1 MSALA
6 NQDDIKMKGWK
17 LSFFTIWTGQAFSL
31 LGSSLVG
38 FALVW
43 YLTDVTGSATVL
55 AIAAMLEI
63 LPSVFIG
70 PLAGALVDRWNRR
83 LVMLFAD
90 SITALATALLI
101 YLVWA
106 GTLQIWHIY
115 VLMLARSTAG
125 SFHMPAML
133 SSTSLMVPED
143 QLTRVQGLNQ
153 MLRGLIN
160 IAAPLLG
167 ALLIEF
173 LPLHNVLTVDI
184 GTAVL
189 AILPLLFIHIPQ
201 PADDLTRMEGKT
213 SVWKDMSLGFRYVWE
228 WVGLRN
234 IIFLAVVINLVTMPA
249 IILMPLLV
257 KNEFSGGVVEIASMQ
272 SSWAVGFLVGG
283 VLLSTWGGFRR
294 KIMTAILGMFG
305 FATGLFIVGI
315 SHQIG
320 LQLALAGIFI
330 AGMMNVLINGPAFAL
345 LQSVVDAD
353 IQGRVLALVIS
364 LANAMTPIGLAVA
377 GPLADKTG
385 VNAIFLF
392 ASLVVFTS
400 GVFTLNNLDIRN
412 IEDDHKDSVQ
422 SKERAATRAGVVS

>member
-364 LANAMTPIGLAVA
+364 LANAMTPIGLAVG

>member
-1 MSALA
+1 
-6 NQDDIKMKGWK
+6 
-17 LSFFTIWTGQAFSL
+17 
-31 LGSSLVG
+31 
-38 FALVW
+38 
-43 YLTDVTGSATVL
+43 
-55 AIAAMLEI
+55 
-63 LPSVFIG
+63 
-70 PLAGALVDRWNRR
+70 
-83 LVMLFAD
+83 MLFAD

-385 VNAIFLF
+385 VNVIFLF